1 MKMKHYFESQNDRWY
16 EQYLNSERLLSELE
30 TVLYQLEVIALD
42 NIRDPAVR
50 KEITELTA
58 SIWRIPKPTE

>member
-1 MKMKHYFESQNDRWY
+1 MRMKQYHEAQNDRWY
-16 EQYLNSERLLSELE
+16 EQYLNSEKLLSELE

-42 NIRDPAVR
+42 NIRDPAIR
-50 KEITELTA
+50 KEITALTA